1 MNNKKNVESRNN
13 YGFLFFIFVRNLK
26 ALLVVLIKF
35 GIISI
40 YINFMKFIIFL
51 IIFNSGIVPVFGQR
65 TLSGRI
71 IGEDLEIPLEIYIYD
86 NDSMLLGKTDFD
98 GYFKISFP
106 EKATKLF
113 FRGINYEKTEIVVFE
128 DCDYLEIILL
138 NYHIYD
144 FISSNKIDRLRKKR
158 FNKLSEIRQ
167 KAIKEKLFNFKKIC
181 YNQEFKPIK
190 SELDKH

>member
-1 MNNKKNVESRNN
+1 
-13 YGFLFFIFVRNLK
+13 
-26 ALLVVLIKF
+26 
-35 GIISI
+35 
-40 YINFMKFIIFL
+40 MKFIIFL